1 MQQDREKEAL
11 MDFSYLT
18 TLPHALRH
26 FAQRRPDAVAYA
38 FEGRLTTYR
47 EFDRHTDS
55 VAQALL
61 AAGIGP
67 GDRIGYI
74 GKNCDHYFEL
84 LLGAAKI
91 GAVMA
96 PASWRLAPPEVGYIV
111 GHSDAALLFAGPE
124 SVELVRKL
132 LPALPLV
139 RGVIAMEGGQA
150 DWPAYAA
157 WRDAHAPV
165 PPAHQPAAHDVV
177 LQLYTSG
184 TTGRPKGAMLTH
196 RNLTAGTEASEREDI
211 SWSRWT
217 DDDVSLVAMPV
228 AHIGGSGWGLRS
240 LLAGAKGVV
249 ARDFDPAAVLD
260 FFERERVSKL
270 FLVPAAMQFVLRD
283 PRARSI
289 DYSRLK
295 TLLYGAAP
303 IPAALLREGIEV
315 FGCGFAQ
322 QYGMTETTGTVVALP
337 PEDHTT
343 EDVPRM
349 RAAGKPLPDVEVVV
363 VDWEGRRLPPGEVGE
378 LMIRSPQNMAGYWKQ
393 PDETARTIDAD
404 GWLRTGDAGY
414 LDAEGYVYIH
424 DRVKDMIISGGENVY
439 PAEVESAIYGHPQV
453 ADVAVIGV
461 PDEKWGEAVK
471 AIVVLKAGEV
481 ADRDGIVAWAR
492 ERLAGFKIPKSIEF
506 VDALPRNPSG
516 KLLRRKLR
524 EPYWE
529 GFERRVN

>member
-1 MQQDREKEAL
+1 
-11 MDFSYLT
+11 MDFSHLS
-18 TLPHALRH
+18 TLPHAVRH
-26 FAQRRPDAVAYA
+26 FARRRPDAVAYA
-38 FEGRLTTYR
+38 FEGRLTTYA
-47 EFDRHTDS
+47 EFERHTDS
-55 VAQALL
+55 VAQALA
-61 AAGIGP
+61 AAGVVP
-67 GDRIGYI
+67 GERIGYV
-74 GKNCDHYFEL
+74 GKNSDHYFEL
-84 LLGAAKI
+84 LLGAAKA

-96 PASWRLAPPEVGYIV
+96 PASWRLAPPEVEYIV
-111 GHSDAALLFAGPE
+111 GHADAVLLFVGPE
-124 SVELVRKL
+124 SAPMMRQL
-132 LPALPLV
+132 LPSLPLV
-139 RGVIAMEGGQA
+139 RGVIAMEGGEPG
-150 DWPAYAA
+150 WPAYPD
-157 WRDAHAPV
+157 WRDARAPV
-165 PPAHQPAAHDVV
+165 PVAHRPAAHDVV

-196 RNLTAGTEASEREDI
+196 RNLTYGTEASERAGLA
-211 SWSRWT
+211 WSCWT

-228 AHIGGSGWGLRS
+228 AHIGGSGWGLRN
-240 LLAGAKGVV
+240 LLAGARGVV
-249 ARDFDPAAVLD
+249 AREFDPAAVLD
-260 FFERERVSKL
+260 FFERERISKL

-283 PRARSI
+283 PRARSV
-289 DYSRLK
+289 DYTRLK

-303 IPAALLREGIEV
+303 IPAALLREGIAV

-343 EDVPRM
+343 DDVPRM
-349 RAAGKPLPDVEVVV
+349 RAAGKPLPGVEVAV

-414 LDAEGYVYIH
+414 LDADGYVYIH

-471 AIVVLKAGEV
+471 AIVVPRAGV
-481 ADRDGIVAWAR
+481 APERDSIVAWAR
-492 ERLAGFKIPKSIEF
+492 ERLAGFKVPKSIEF

-529 GFERRVN
+529 GYSRRVN